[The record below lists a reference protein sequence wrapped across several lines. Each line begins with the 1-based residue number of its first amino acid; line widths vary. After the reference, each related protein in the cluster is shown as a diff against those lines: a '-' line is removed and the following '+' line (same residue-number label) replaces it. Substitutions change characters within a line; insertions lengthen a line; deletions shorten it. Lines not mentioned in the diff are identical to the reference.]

1 MDWIGNLMKDAR
13 KQLLEDAA
21 KLITEDRNETHG
33 DYSLEAERISDI
45 WSAICSET
53 ITPSD
58 VPLMMIG
65 LKVARASAGRM
76 NRDDFVDIAG
86 YAALAWQLALD
97 QGRGRA

>member
-1 MDWIGNLMKDAR
+1 MSDQR

-21 KLITEDRNETHG
+21 KLITQDRNRTHG

-53 ITPSD
+53 IPPEN

-86 YAALAWQLALD
+86 YAALAWQLAID
-97 QGRGRA
+97 QGRDRR